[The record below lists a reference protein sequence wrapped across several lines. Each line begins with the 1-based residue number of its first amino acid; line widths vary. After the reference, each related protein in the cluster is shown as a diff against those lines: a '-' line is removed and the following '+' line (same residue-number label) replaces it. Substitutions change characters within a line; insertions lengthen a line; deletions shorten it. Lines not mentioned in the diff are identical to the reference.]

1 MSLPRLALRL
11 TKTAIPI
18 LLVLAGLLAATMP
31 ASAAASYTFY
41 VSGTSVGQ
49 TSPSV
54 AKDYPLNITN
64 LNGSASISFNLS
76 IVSSPIG
83 WTSQL
88 SASSLTV
95 GPSATRQIT
104 LTVQPPSGALADA
117 VGQFVNVTATPDDNT
132 TAQTVATTTRVTE
145 VLGVSVTLVPNAGT
159 SGDPGVNITWLAY
172 VKNTGNSVQTYTV
185 GITNTSYTST
195 NLTTNLI
202 SVSPGDTRV
211 VLVTINISATAPV
224 GTLYS
229 RISATATANASI
241 TDAQLFA
248 ATVNAKRAVGL
259 SGLTPDDLKAA
270 TEPESSV
277 VVRNIIV
284 ENKGNVGDSYT
295 LQGTANA
302 SRHGDWTS
310 FEFTTVALPGFTQR
324 YLNVTVAVPASVA
337 SGSDYTVEFRII
349 SDNSTSVIAFL
360 NLTITVVAK
369 HDLSMVYE
377 SLVAKQSGEPGAVV
391 SFPINVSNPGAF
403 DERVDLSYVGIN
415 SGWVAISASPFT
427 LAPGAFKVVYYNFT
441 IPGTEPPGSFNFS
454 ARGTINWT
462 NPYRNRTVDLT
473 LDIKQIYDT
482 VATAAVG
489 ARAGL
494 PGDTVA
500 FTVQVRNN
508 GTGTDS
514 FTVTASNATQA
525 GLVTVTGSPITLA
538 GGASGSIT
546 VSVAIRVS
554 PAPAAGDY
562 YYTVTAKSSGN
573 SSRTAAV
580 ELRVTVNQTYSLA
593 STVAPSYQAATP
605 GTVVTYNI
613 SVTNNGNGPDTVT
626 LQRSGANQTWVSFP
640 TGSGT
645 IAAGAR
651 MNFSVQVSA
660 PSWSAPGDTVLNVR
674 AVSGGDANVSAL
686 SSFTV
691 SLGTNYA
698 FTVSAASNVLNAHR
712 NLAYPVSITV
722 RNSGNQPDTYALAV
736 EGADAS
742 WASLPTSSVVLQPNE
757 NAVFDVTVT
766 IPADPV
772 NGPHAFNI
780 TATSATNASLKA
792 RGPFS
797 VTVNDILRPEVR
809 VTVTAYFSQP
819 FALVA
824 VPFSVL
830 NNGTITDT
838 YTVTMS
844 TPPALNQFFSTNI
857 SLNPGAAAFRTFTV
871 NLSYPYSGVYP
882 LVIRA
887 VSQANTSFESY
898 GFVNITLEVIRSVE
912 LTASP
917 QAQNGGPG
925 VLTAFNVVVNNTGN
939 ITDTY
944 TFSAAPPIAGWS
956 ASFSQGNLTLAP
968 GTIGSVTVWLQ
979 PPDNIGENPQG
990 VTIYATS
997 TTVSTT
1003 RGVLLLNVLVD
1014 YSHNLTGGATT
1025 SLLPGTSTN
1034 FTVTLVNGGTSQD
1047 NYTIAVTGQAAAWV
1061 TLSDTVVQLDPG
1073 QQMSIGVVVAVPAG
1087 QHDGARGFNVEARG
1101 SHLPTVSSAAFTVN
1115 VRQVFSFTVNA
1126 PSAPV
1131 SVAAGQTA
1139 TFPITVV
1146 NTGNTNDTYTFLAT
1160 PQQFVTV
1167 SPTSATADA
1176 LQSRNFSVLFTP
1188 ASTLPSGSTSIE
1200 VTVFGGGGNF
1210 VVVNLTAN
1218 VRQSYNVTAKGQPSG
1233 TFTGSG
1239 APGSSIQLAFNITN
1253 RGNGQDTFGWF
1264 LSGEAS
1270 SWAQKV
1276 SDTVTL
1282 APGVT
1287 TIVNVFVDIPA
1298 DTLVARAGPRTLMV
1312 NVFSQSDANV
1322 SAQVTG
1328 SVSVSEVSSFGAS
1341 FNDTSVVTSLVD
1353 DVDRAAP
1360 GTLDFT
1366 LYITNRGNRNETVQL
1381 TRAQVSGWDVKVLVG
1396 GTVATSVLVAPG
1408 QTATATV
1415 RIVSFPPSATDN
1427 TVSVRAQVADGL
1439 SAAVSLSIT
1448 LHFLEADVRIDA
1460 NSVQISE
1467 TSVSPGST
1475 VEVTFT
1481 VSNSG
1486 RGTAT
1491 GVQVELIVDGQLR
1504 ADTATLTPL
1513 APGQT
1518 RTVTLT
1524 WTATEAD
1531 AGKSHSFAVQIPDG
1545 PQAPA
1550 DSVQVVGGTKSLLAK
1565 ITSDRDM
1572 QLMIVLGIV
1581 LGLVVG
1587 LAARGRRK
1595 KSAAP
1600 LARPPPPPEPPQ
1612 QQGASE
1618 STMAG
1623 LADLEAEGAG
1633 AGAGAAVAA
1642 APVAAAAPAV
1652 EHKIVCP
1659 NCGTEQWIRGAEGE
1673 CKTCGVVIEV
1683 EEEGAPSADL
1693 GEGL

>member
-11 TKTAIPI
+11 TKTAIP
-18 LLVLAGLLAATMP
+18 LLLLLGALLAATMP
-31 ASAAASYTFY
+31 ASAAATYTFY
-41 VSGTSVGQ
+41 VSGSSVGQ
-49 TSPSV
+49 TSPAV
-54 AKDYPLNITN
+54 AKDYTLNITN

-88 SASSLTV
+88 SAASLTV

-104 LTVQPPSGALADA
+104 LTVQPPGGALADA

-132 TAQTVATTTRVTE
+132 TAQTVATTTRVNE

-185 GITNTSYTST
+185 NINNTSFTST

-211 VLVTINISATAPV
+211 VLVTINISTVAPV
-224 GTLYS
+224 GTLSS
-229 RISATATANASI
+229 RISATSTANASV
-241 TDAQLFA
+241 TDAELFS

-259 SGLTPDDLKAA
+259 SGLTPDDLKAS

-277 VVRNIIV
+277 VVHNIIV
-284 ENKGNVGDSYT
+284 ENRGNVGDSYT

-302 SRHGDWTS
+302 SRHGDWIS
-310 FEFTTVALPGFTQR
+310 FEFTTVTLAGFTQR
-324 YLNVTVAVPASVA
+324 YLNVTVAVPASAVA
-337 SGSDYTVEFRII
+337 GNDYTVEFRII

-360 NLTITVVAK
+360 NLTISVVAK

-377 SLVAKQSGEPGAVV
+377 SLVAKQSGEPGALV

-415 SGWVAISASPFT
+415 SGWVTISANPFT
-427 LAPGAFKVVYYNFT
+427 LAKGDFKIVYYNLT
-441 IPGTEPPGSFNFS
+441 IPGTEPPGAFNFS

-473 LDIKQIYDT
+473 LEVKQIYDT
-482 VATAAVG
+482 VATASVG
-489 ARAGL
+489 ARSGD

-500 FTVQVRNN
+500 FSIQVRNN

-514 FTVTASNATQA
+514 FTVVASNTTQA
-525 GLVTVTGSPITLA
+525 GLVTVTGSPITLP
-538 GGASGSIT
+538 GGATGNVT
-546 VSVAIRVS
+546 VSLAIRLS

-562 YYTVTAKSSGN
+562 FYAVTAKSSGN
-573 SSRTAAV
+573 SSRTSAL
-580 ELRVTVNQTYSLA
+580 ELRVTVNQVYALT
-593 STVAPSYQAATP
+593 STVSPSYQTATP
-605 GTVVTYNI
+605 GTVATYTI
-613 SVTNNGNGPDTVT
+613 AVTNNGNGPDTVT
-626 LQRSGANQTWVSFP
+626 LQRAGANQTWVSFP

-645 IAAGAR
+645 IPAGGR
-651 MNFSVQVSA
+651 MNFTVQVTA
-660 PSWSAPGDTVLNVR
+660 PSWSAPGDTALTVR
-674 AVSGGDANVSAL
+674 AVSGGDASVVATSAFTISL
-686 SSFTV
+686 S
-691 SLGTNYA
+691 TNYA

-712 NLAYPVSITV
+712 NTAYPVSITV
-722 RNSGNQPDTYALAV
+722 RNSGNQPDTYALTV

-757 NAVFDVTVT
+757 NEVFDVTVT
-766 IPADPV
+766 LPADPA

-780 TATSATNASLKA
+780 TATSAYNASLKA
-792 RGPFS
+792 RGAFS

-819 FALVA
+819 FAVVA

-830 NNGTITDT
+830 NNGTIPDT

-844 TPPALNQFFSTNI
+844 TPPALNQFFSLNVT
-857 SLNPGAAAFRTFTV
+857 LNPGASAFRTFAV
-871 NLSYPYSGVYP
+871 NMSYPYSGVYQ

-898 GFVNITLEVIRSVE
+898 GYVNVTLEVIRSVE

-917 QAQNGGPG
+917 QAENGGPG
-925 VLTAFNVVVNNTGN
+925 VLTAFHVVVNNTGN
-939 ITDTY
+939 ITDTFN
-944 TFSAAPPIAGWS
+944 FSAAPPIAGWA
-956 ASFSQGNLTLAP
+956 ASFSQPSVTLGP
-968 GTIGSVTVWLQ
+968 GTIASITVYLQ
-979 PPDNIGENPQG
+979 PPDNVGENPQG

-997 TTVSTT
+997 ATVATA
-1003 RGVLLLNVLVD
+1003 RGALLLTVLVD
-1014 YSHNLTGGATT
+1014 YAHNLTGGGAT
-1025 SLLPGTSTN
+1025 SLLPGDSSTFAVTLTNAGTSAEN
-1034 FTVTLVNGGTSQD
+1034 FTLT
-1047 NYTIAVTGQAAAWV
+1047 VTGQAASWV
-1061 TLSDTVVQLDPG
+1061 TLSDTVVRLDPG
-1073 QQMSIGVVVAVPAG
+1073 EQASIAVDVTVPPSE
-1087 QHDGARGFNVEARG
+1087 HDGARAFNVEARG
-1101 SHLPTVSSAAFTVN
+1101 SHLPAVSSVTFTVN
-1115 VRQVFSFTVNA
+1115 VRQVFAFTVNA
-1126 PSAPV
+1126 PSTPV
-1131 SVAAGQTA
+1131 TVAAGQTA

-1160 PQQFVTV
+1160 PQQFVSV
-1167 SPTSATADA
+1167 SPSSATADA

-1188 ASTLPSGSTSIE
+1188 ASTLPAGDTSIQ

-1210 VVVNLTAN
+1210 VVVNLTAT
-1218 VRQSYNVTAKGQPSG
+1218 VRQTYAVAAAGQPGG

-1239 APGSSIQLAFNITN
+1239 APGSSIQLAFNISN
-1253 RGNGQDTFGWF
+1253 RGNGADTFAWF

-1270 SWAQKV
+1270 GWAQQV
-1276 SDTVTL
+1276 SDTVAL
-1282 APGVT
+1282 APGLT
-1287 TIVNVFVDIPA
+1287 AIVNVFIDIPS
-1298 DTLVARAGPRTLMV
+1298 DPFVARAGLRGLTV
-1312 NVFSQSDANV
+1312 TVFSQSDANV
-1322 SAQVTG
+1322 SAQVVG
-1328 SVSVSEVSSFGAS
+1328 SVSVSEASAFGAS

-1353 DVDRAAP
+1353 DVDRASP
-1360 GTLDFT
+1360 GTLDFP
-1366 LYITNRGNRNETVQL
+1366 LYITNTGNRNETVQL
-1381 TRAQVSGWDVKVLVG
+1381 VRAQTSGWEVRVLVG
-1396 GTVATSVLVAPG
+1396 GAPVTSVLVGPG
-1408 QTATATV
+1408 DTVTTTV
-1415 RIVSFPPSATDN
+1415 RIVSFPAAATDN
-1427 TVSVRAQVADGL
+1427 TVSVRAQVADGAS
-1439 SAAVSLSIT
+1439 SAISLSIT
-1448 LHFLEADVRIDA
+1448 IHFLESDVQIDA

-1467 TSVSPGST
+1467 TSVTVGST

-1481 VSNSG
+1481 VSNAG

-1513 APGQT
+1513 APGQS

-1550 DSVQVVGGTKSLLAK
+1550 DSVQVAGVTKGLLSK
-1565 ITSDRDM
+1565 ITGDRDL
-1572 QLMIVLGIV
+1572 QLMMVVGIV

-1595 KSAAP
+1595 SAPAP
-1600 LARPPPPPEPPQ
+1600 LPRTAPPPRPP
-1612 QQGASE
+1612 QGASE

-1623 LADLEAEGAG
+1623 LADLEAEGT
-1633 AGAGAAVAA
+1633 GAGAAVAA

-1683 EEEGAPSADL
+1683 EEEGETPEDL
-1693 GEGL
+1693 GQGL